1 MSAHMSRP
9 RTPGWRLVAGLSLL
23 VVVPLTVLARVGW
36 HPLTS
41 FDRRS
46 DNSAHTYVLDH
57 AWLRSAAQRL
67 THLGDPLV
75 VTVLAVLAAVVMLM
89 IGRRRAAVYLLLV
102 RAVAVVI
109 GDGLKEV
116 IRRARPVLAH
126 PIAHAHGFSF
136 PSGHALGSAA
146 LYASLAVVLGSRVPF
161 AARVAL
167 AVVPPLVVA
176 ATRVLLGVHFP
187 SDVVAGL
194 FTGWAIALLLAAAV
208 RP

>member
-1 MSAHMSRP
+1 MSADLSRL
-9 RTPGWRLVAGLSLL
+9 RTPGWRLIAGLSLL

-41 FDRRS
+41 FDRRT
-46 DNSAHTYVLDH
+46 DTSAHTYVLDH
-57 AWLRSAAQRL
+57 AWILSASRKL

-75 VTVLAVLAAVVMLM
+75 VTALAVLAAAVMLLT
-89 IGRRRAAVYLLLV
+89 GRRRAAVYLLLV

-109 GDGLKEV
+109 GDGVKEA

-126 PIAHAHGFSF
+126 PVAHAHGFSF

-146 LYASLAVVLGSRVPF
+146 LYGSIAVVLSPRVPL
-161 AARVAL
+161 AARL
-167 AVVPPLVVA
+167 TLGVVPPVVVA

-187 SDVVAGL
+187 SDVIAGL
-194 FTGWAIALLLAAAV
+194 VTGWAVALLLAAAI

>member
-1 MSAHMSRP
+1 VSAHSP
-9 RTPGWRLVAGLSLL
+9 SLRTPGWRLVAGLSLL
-23 VVVPLTVLARVGW
+23 VVVPLTVLARIGW

-46 DNSAHTYVLDH
+46 DSSAHSYVLDH
-57 AWLRSAAQRL
+57 TWLLSTAQKL

-75 VTVLAVLAAVVMLM
+75 VTALAVLAAGVMLLV
-89 IGRRRAAVYLLLV
+89 GRRRAAVYLLLARV
-102 RAVAVVI
+102 VAVVI

-126 PIAHAHGFSF
+126 PVAHAHGFSF

-146 LYASLAVVLGSRVPF
+146 LYASVAVVIGSRVPF
-161 AARVAL
+161 ATRLAL
-167 AVVPPLVVA
+167 GLLPPLVVA

-194 FTGWAIALLLAAAV
+194 FTGWAIALLLAAAMQ
-208 RP
+208 P

>member
-1 MSAHMSRP
+1 MSARMSSL
-9 RTPGWRLVAGLSLL
+9 RTPGWRLIAGVSLL

-41 FDRRS
+41 VDRRT
-46 DNSAHTYVLDH
+46 DDSAHTYVLDH
-57 AWLRSAAQRL
+57 TWLLSTAQKL

-75 VTVLAVLAAVVMLM
+75 VTVLAVLAAVVMLAL
-89 IGRRRAAVYLLLV
+89 GRRRAAVYLLLV
-102 RAVAVVI
+102 RAVAVVL

-126 PIAHAHGFSF
+126 PVAHAHGFSF

-146 LYASLAVVLGSRVPF
+146 LYASIAIVLASRVPF
-161 AARVAL
+161 SARLAL
-167 AVVPPLVVA
+167 GLLPALCVA

-194 FTGWAIALLLAAAV
+194 FTGWAVALLLAAAV